1 MKVKELIE
9 TLASLDGEAEVCVTD
24 LIGGLAKVSHVDEG
38 YLSDGIAAVAV
49 RHYFPDEWFD
59 FGDEGTIEIENS

>member
-9 TLASLDGEAEVCVTD
+9 TLASLDGEAEVFVTD

-38 YLSDGIAAVAV
+38 YLPDGIVGLVV
-49 RHYFPDEWFD
+49 RHYFPDDWFL
-59 FGDEGTIEIENS
+59 FGDEGTVEIENS